1 MATTKKSLLT
11 SLECKMLEWANLD
24 IDAAEVVYKD
34 KAEQFEKLM
43 EESEKAYVTLKE
55 NKSIDALTE
64 RQKAIIQEDIKYF
77 GVDWYA
83 EIIELDKEIIQK
95 LCMYALKVY
104 HLKVR
109 MSPIRRVVSINRLQT
124 VM

>member
-11 SLECKMLEWANLD
+11 ALECKMLEWANLD

-95 LCMYALKVY
+95 LCA
-104 HLKVR
+104 
-109 MSPIRRVVSINRLQT
+109 
-124 VM
+124 

>member
-1 MATTKKSLLT
+1 MEVIMALAIASVPILT
-11 SLECKMLEWANLD
+11 GEASDRFDLM
-24 IDAAEVVYKD
+24 
-34 KAEQFEKLM
+34 M

-95 LCMYALKVY
+95 LCA
-104 HLKVR
+104 
-109 MSPIRRVVSINRLQT
+109 
-124 VM
+124 

>member
-1 MATTKKSLLT
+1 MPITSMTAQNKVQTKSVGGAIQTANKDMTTTKKSLLT

-95 LCMYALKVY
+95 LCA
-104 HLKVR
+104 
-109 MSPIRRVVSINRLQT
+109 
-124 VM
+124 

>member
-1 MATTKKSLLT
+1 
-11 SLECKMLEWANLD
+11 MLEWANLD

-95 LCMYALKVY
+95 LCA
-104 HLKVR
+104 
-109 MSPIRRVVSINRLQT
+109 
-124 VM
+124 

>member
-64 RQKAIIQEDIKYF
+64 RQKAQS
-77 GVDWYA
+77 
-83 EIIELDKEIIQK
+83 DKKPSFRKI
-95 LCMYALKVY
+95 
-104 HLKVR
+104 
-109 MSPIRRVVSINRLQT
+109 SSILVLIGMPRLLNLT
-124 VM
+124 RK

>member
-1 MATTKKSLLT
+1 MPITSMTAQNKVQTKSVGGAIQTASKDMTTTKKSLLT

-95 LCMYALKVY
+95 LCA
-104 HLKVR
+104 
-109 MSPIRRVVSINRLQT
+109 
-124 VM
+124 

>member
-1 MATTKKSLLT
+1 MATAKKSLLT

-77 GVDWYA
+77 GVDWYS

-95 LCMYALKVY
+95 LCA
-104 HLKVR
+104 
-109 MSPIRRVVSINRLQT
+109 
-124 VM
+124 

>member
-43 EESEKAYVTLKE
+43 EESEKAYVTLK
-55 NKSIDALTE
+55 

-95 LCMYALKVY
+95 LCA
-104 HLKVR
+104 
-109 MSPIRRVVSINRLQT
+109 
-124 VM
+124 

>member
-55 NKSIDALTE
+55 NK
-64 RQKAIIQEDIKYF
+64 
-77 GVDWYA
+77 
-83 EIIELDKEIIQK
+83 
-95 LCMYALKVY
+95 
-104 HLKVR
+104 
-109 MSPIRRVVSINRLQT
+109 
-124 VM
+124 